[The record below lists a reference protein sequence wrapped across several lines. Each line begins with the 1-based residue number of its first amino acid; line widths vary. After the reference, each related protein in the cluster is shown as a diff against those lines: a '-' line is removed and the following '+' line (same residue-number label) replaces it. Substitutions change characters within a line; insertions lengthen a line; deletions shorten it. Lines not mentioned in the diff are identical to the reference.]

1 MGIGVGLLLVAVGAV
16 LTFAVNVTTTGFN
29 VNTIGIIL
37 MIVGA
42 LGVVLDLVIFTPRRR
57 RVATSYSPAGAS
69 RTVVDETT
77 SPTGM

>member
-29 VNTIGIIL
+29 LNTIGVML

-42 LGVVLDLVIFTPRRR
+42 LGVLLDLVIFAPRRR
-57 RVATSYSPAGAS
+57 TVAVSDSPVGAR

-77 SPTGM
+77 SPTRF